1 MGRKNNARVYNFI
14 SLIFVL
20 LSIVVIIYVV
30 VRLLGPAA

>member
-1 MGRKNNARVYNFI
+1 MGRKSNARVYNII